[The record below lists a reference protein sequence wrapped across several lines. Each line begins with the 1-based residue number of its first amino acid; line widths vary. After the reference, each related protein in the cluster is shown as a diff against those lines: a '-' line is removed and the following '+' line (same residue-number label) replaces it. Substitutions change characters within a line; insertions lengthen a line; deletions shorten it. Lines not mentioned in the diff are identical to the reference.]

1 MDAFWDWL
9 GSPASPHPLTRTKV
23 TSVNEG
29 NNPTVSFDRMRNM
42 LTRAAEIRESEQ
54 QQIFDALDEIHAR
67 LSPLESIGS
76 VRKRL
81 SEMPDRAEVSV
92 LAERLDE
99 AMSKLEAQDTAIAAI
114 GRAVESIVDKLATP
128 FAQLD
133 GRLDGVAGRFEGVA
147 GRMDGLEDKLGS
159 IHRRI
164 DELDHHLDK
173 QDAKIDQVPAS
184 VHGPVRERI
193 EILETALRGRI
204 DEVDEGVHEHL
215 DGTKDALAR
224 SVTESADSV
233 QGKIDSVQ
241 GRVDAVQGK
250 VETVQSRVDSVQS
263 KVENVQTQVGAVDGK
278 VTETTEAL
286 QGRLTETSDSLHGK
300 LDDAVRNLDSTRDSL
315 GVSLGE
321 SREVMHRELDE
332 ATVAL
337 QAALQETKETVDA
350 SDRLESL
357 AQRLERVTARLD
369 EMATRLDTVE
379 DGFTAGLK
387 DLGGT
392 VQQGLNKVEG
402 TLSNRPDSDSVDALV
417 RRSNDESVRR
427 IGGHLDEAMAT
438 FAELMMGGGQPTP
451 PPPTTLPR
459 QGVRRRTNGKGV
471 KPSDKVNDN
480 LDDNDIAAGA

>member
-1 MDAFWDWL
+1 
-9 GSPASPHPLTRTKV
+9 
-23 TSVNEG
+23 
-29 NNPTVSFDRMRNM
+29 MRNM

-67 LSPLESIGS
+67 LAPLESIGS

-81 SEMPDRAEVSV
+81 SEMPDRTEVGV

-99 AMSKLEAQDTAIAAI
+99 AMTKLDAQDAAIAAI

-147 GRMDGLEDKLGS
+147 GRMDGLEDKLAS

-164 DELDHHLDK
+164 DELDGHLDK
-173 QDAKIDQVPAS
+173 QDNRLEQLPGS

-224 SVTESADSV
+224 AVGEQSDAIRVAVTESGTSV
-233 QGKIDSVQ
+233 
-241 GRVDAVQGK
+241 R
-250 VETVQSRVDSVQS
+250 
-263 KVENVQTQVGAVDGK
+263 GAVDES
-278 VTETTEAL
+278 TNAL
-286 QGRLTETSDSLHGK
+286 HGRFTETSDSLHGK
-300 LDDAVRNLDSTRDSL
+300 HDAAAAAIADLRGAV
-315 GVSLGE
+315 GE
-321 SREVMHRELDE
+321 SRDAVHGRLDE
-332 ATVAL
+332 ATGAL
-337 QAALQETKETVDA
+337 QDALRETKETVDA

-357 AQRLERVTARLD
+357 AQRLEKVTARLD

-379 DGFTAGLK
+379 DGFTERLGE
-387 DLGGT
+387 LGGAIER
-392 VQQGLNKVEG
+392 GLSKVEG
-402 TLSNRPDSDSVDALV
+402 TLSHRPDADSVESLV
-417 RRSNDESVRR
+417 KRGNDESVRR

-438 FAELMMGGGQPTP
+438 FAELMLGGGQPTP

-459 QGVRRRTNGKGV
+459 QGTRRRSNGKGV
-471 KPSDKVNDN
+471 VPADKR
-480 LDDNDIAAGA
+480 DDNADDSDIAAGA